1 MPVRDIYPKNIA
13 ILVFNGVEIL
23 DFAGPYESFATAGRI
38 DDSSLFNVYTIS
50 EKAGPIAARDNLS
63 INPQY
68 SFSDTPH
75 TDILLVPG
83 GPGTEKEIFND
94 TLIDWIKS
102 TSQEV
107 ELLLS
112 VCDGAVVLGKA
123 GLLEN
128 LSATTHHLDIER
140 LKEVT
145 PNTLVKETE
154 RIVDNGRVITCA
166 GVSAGIDMSLY
177 VVSRLLGK
185 DWAVKTARLMEY
197 DLKLEWI

>member
-1 MPVRDIYPKNIA
+1 MNPKNIA
-13 ILVFNGVEIL
+13 ILVFDDVEIL

-38 DDSSLFNVYTIS
+38 DDSGLFNVYTVS
-50 EKAGPIAARDNLS
+50 EKPRSVMARDRLS

-68 SFSDTPH
+68 SFSDAPH
-75 TDILLVPG
+75 ADILLVPG

-94 TLIDWIKS
+94 TLMNWIKS

-128 LSATTHHLDIER
+128 LSATTHHIDVER
-140 LKEVT
+140 LREAA
-145 PNTLVKETE
+145 PNTLIKDTE
-154 RIVDNGRVITCA
+154 RIVDNGRVITSA
-166 GVSAGIDMSLY
+166 GVSAGIDLSLY
-177 VVSRLLGK
+177 VVSKLLGK
-185 DWAVKTARLMEY
+185 EWAVKTARCMEY
-197 DLKLEWI
+197 DLKPEWI

>member
-1 MPVRDIYPKNIA
+1 MAIRNMYPKNIA
-13 ILVFNGVEIL
+13 ILIFDGVEVL

-38 DDSSLFNVYTIS
+38 DDSGLFNVYTVS
-50 EKAGPIAARDNLS
+50 EKPGPIAARDNLS

-68 SFSDTPH
+68 NFSDAPH

-94 TLIDWIKS
+94 ILIDWIKS

-128 LSATTHHLDIER
+128 LSATTHHLDFER
-140 LKEVT
+140 LREVA
-145 PNTLVKETE
+145 PNTLIKETD
-154 RIVDNGRVITCA
+154 RIVDNGRIITSA

-177 VVSRLLGK
+177 VVSKLLGK
-185 DWAVKTARLMEY
+185 DWAAKTARLMEY
-197 DLKLEWI
+197 DLKVEWI